1 MGVPIPQRAPA
12 LPQGDTREGPPRGTA
27 ARPPRP
33 PRTVV
38 SCLGKGCPD
47 VEPLVTAAP
56 ARLDVDMQTS
66 RNSDVDT
73 TAPDAD
79 VDPGG
84 IRLELMDERARADQL
99 ATALVSNR
107 RIGIAVGLVMAHR
120 RCSDIESFAVLRQAS
135 MDTNRRLADV
145 AEDVI
150 GLRRLATPPRSRRR
164 R

>member
-1 MGVPIPQRAPA
+1 MGVPIPQRAPRSFTGRHA
-12 LPQGDTREGPPRGTA
+12 RGPSPWDGRRA
-27 ARPPRP
+27 PRP

-84 IRLELMDERARADQL
+84 IRLELMDERAGP
-99 ATALVSNR
+99 TSW
-107 RIGIAVGLVMAHR
+107 
-120 RCSDIESFAVLRQAS
+120 
-135 MDTNRRLADV
+135 
-145 AEDVI
+145 
-150 GLRRLATPPRSRRR
+150 PPL
-164 R
+164 